1 MIGISAPPT
10 ALELFFERPATQVA
24 RALIGA
30 EFFLQGT
37 GGVIVETE
45 AYASDD
51 PASHSFKG
59 QSVQNRAMYN
69 SSGSVYVYRSYGI
82 HWCLNFVCLPGS
94 AVLLRAIEP
103 KMGIALMMSRRNINN
118 PLLLSSGPGRLCQA
132 LAVNGGLNGRSLMDT
147 PFHLTLP
154 KEPASLS
161 VGTRIGISKAIDLP
175 WRFGLKGSPFLSKR
189 F

>member
-1 MIGISAPPT
+1 M
-10 ALELFFERPATQVA
+10 
-24 RALIGA
+24 IGA
-30 EFFLQGT
+30 EFLVQGI

-45 AYASDD
+45 AYGSDD

-59 QSVQNRAMYN
+59 QNVRNSAMYG
-69 SSGSVYVYRSYGI
+69 SPGSVYVYRSYGL
-82 HWCLNFVCLPGS
+82 HWCLNFVCLRGS

-103 KMGIALMMSRRNINN
+103 KAGIALMMSRRNIEN
-118 PLLLSSGPGRLCQA
+118 PLLLCSGPGRLCQA
-132 LAVNGGLNGRSLMDT
+132 LAVDDRLNEQSLAHS